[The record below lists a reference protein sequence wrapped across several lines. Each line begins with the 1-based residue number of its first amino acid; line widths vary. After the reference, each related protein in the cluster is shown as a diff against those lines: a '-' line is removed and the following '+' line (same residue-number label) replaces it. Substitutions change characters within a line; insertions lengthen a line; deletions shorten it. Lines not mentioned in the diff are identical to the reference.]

1 MMRAFTIY
9 KILILDHLLC
19 GYFKFFFLVEI
30 IDYKNKNLVLLR
42 PKFLKEEEKE
52 KENSW
57 LLL

>member
-19 GYFKFFFLVEI
+19 GYFNYFFLVEI

-52 KENSW
+52 KENS
-57 LLL
+57 